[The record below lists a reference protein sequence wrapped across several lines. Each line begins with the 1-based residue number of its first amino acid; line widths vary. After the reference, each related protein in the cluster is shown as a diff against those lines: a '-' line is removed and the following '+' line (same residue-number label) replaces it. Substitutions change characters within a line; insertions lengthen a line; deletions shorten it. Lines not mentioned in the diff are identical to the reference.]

1 MNLVGRAFGSVSKTW
16 NSINPATLSGAIDVI
31 VVEQE
36 NGDLACSPF
45 HVRFGKFQLL
55 RPSEKKV
62 DFKVNGEKVPYAMKL
77 GDGGEAFFVFQTESE
92 VPFDLQTS
100 PVLSPIGSPIERSG
114 SPMQEPEFFDLND
127 QQQQH
132 IRASSMGDMSRPN
145 SAIGDAA
152 RRSPPPGNAPPSRP
166 KSGDWDDFDP
176 TQVSEPNTNESFHRR
191 HTITDS
197 DPVAPKSN
205 ATGTLNDFRARNDL
219 SLKTQEAL
227 LKAEELMKK
236 LAVED
241 IPTHITDAGDI
252 MLDMH
257 GYKSNEEDFAHIGSI
272 SEHIAAA
279 EELTNN
285 GLESLV
291 SADEQGNL
299 WIYATQET
307 KQSALSVRSNS
318 PVPDLT
324 DESRSEGNTTK
335 SPPATPPAG
344 GAQHEGDS
352 YNYAKTLRLT
362 SEQLR
367 SLELK
372 SGENSMSFSVGK
384 SICTASLFF
393 WKFNSPIVISDID
406 GTITKSDALG
416 HLLNMVGRDWTHVGV
431 AKLYTDIAN
440 NGYNWLYLSSRSVG
454 QADTTRNYLR
464 SIVQDKYKLPHGP
477 VILSPDRTMAALR
490 REVILRK
497 PEVFKMQCLR
507 DLQNLFGK
515 ENKPFHAGF
524 GNRITDAISYRYV
537 DVKSSRIFTINSYGD
552 VQMELLQFAGYKS
565 SYLSMND
572 LVDHFFPPVNN
583 EFTKDEGDF
592 TDFAFWRSNIPEIDF
607 SDDEDRVRSK
617 TSKPAKTN
625 DNDSDDDVE
634 DDPDYAPSA
643 SSSSDAGTPNEE
655 DEQLS
660 EEEIEAD
667 VLHLR
672 RLSSNE

>member
-1 MNLVGRAFGSVSKTW
+1 
-16 NSINPATLSGAIDVI
+16 
-31 VVEQE
+31 
-36 NGDLACSPF
+36 
-45 HVRFGKFQLL
+45 
-55 RPSEKKV
+55 
-62 DFKVNGEKVPYAMKL
+62 MKL

-92 VPFDLQTS
+92 IPLDLQTS
-100 PVLSPIGSPIERSG
+100 PVISPAGSPTGRSP

-132 IRASSMGDMSRPN
+132 FRASSMGEVSRPN
-145 SAIGDAA
+145 SAAGLAS
-152 RRSPPPGNAPPSRP
+152 RRSPSPDIQLQVRP
-166 KSGDWDDFDP
+166 KSGDWDNFDP
-176 TQVSEPNTNESFHRR
+176 NQAAAADPAGLESSAAATSSRR
-191 HTITDS
+191 HTLNTADAHLIPKPY
-197 DPVAPKSN
+197 PVLPLS
-205 ATGTLNDFRARNDL
+205 DFRSRNDL
-219 SLKTQEAL
+219 STTTQQAL

-257 GYKSNEEDFAHIGSI
+257 GYKSNEDDFAHVGSI

-279 EELTNN
+279 EELTSA
-285 GLESLV
+285 GEDPLV
-291 SADEQGNL
+291 SSDERGNL
-299 WIYATQET
+299 WIYASSET
-307 KQSALSVRSNS
+307 KQYALSVRSSS
-318 PVPDLT
+318 PGPDSL
-324 DESRSEGNTTK
+324 EGSK
-335 SPPATPPAG
+335 SDDQGHSPPVTPPIKSTEFTSKN
-344 GAQHEGDS
+344 EGDS
-352 YNYAKTLRLT
+352 LNYAKTLRLT
-362 SEQLR
+362 SEQLK
-367 SLELK
+367 SLGLN
-372 SGENSMSFSVGK
+372 SGENAMSFSVGK
-384 SICTASLFF
+384 STCTASLFY
-393 WKFNSPIVISDID
+393 WKYNSPIVISDID

-416 HLLNMVGRDWTHVGV
+416 HILNMVGRDWTHVGV

-454 QADTTRNYLR
+454 QADTTRNYLK

-490 REVILRK
+490 REVIQRK

-583 EFTKDEGDF
+583 VVKKDEGDF
-592 TDFAFWRSNIPEIDF
+592 TDVTYWRSNIPEIDF
-607 SDDEDRVRSK
+607 SDDEDSKAKIDKRSDGTK
-617 TSKPAKTN
+617 KN
-625 DNDSDDDVE
+625 IEYGDDDE
-634 DDPDYAPSA
+634 EDPDYVPSSG
-643 SSSSDAGTPNEE
+643 SSSVSRDEE
-655 DEQLS
+655 DSQLS

-667 VLHLR
+667 VLALR
-672 RLSSNE
+672 RQESVE

>member
-1 MNLVGRAFGSVSKTW
+1 
-16 NSINPATLSGAIDVI
+16 
-31 VVEQE
+31 
-36 NGDLACSPF
+36 
-45 HVRFGKFQLL
+45 
-55 RPSEKKV
+55 
-62 DFKVNGEKVPYAMKL
+62 MKL

-92 VPFDLQTS
+92 VPLDLQTS
-100 PVLSPIGSPIERSG
+100 PVISPAGSPTGRSQ
-114 SPMQEPEFFDLND
+114 SPMQEPEYFDLND

-132 IRASSMGDMSRPN
+132 FRASSMGEVSRPN
-145 SAIGDAA
+145 SAAGLSSG
-152 RRSPPPGNAPPSRP
+152 RSPSPDIQLQVRP
-166 KSGDWDDFDP
+166 KSGDWDHFDP
-176 TQVSEPNTNESFHRR
+176 SQAAAAATGSELSTAASSTRR
-191 HTITDS
+191 HTLNTADTNLMPKPYPLSPLS
-197 DPVAPKSN
+197 DFKS
-205 ATGTLNDFRARNDL
+205 RNDL
-219 SLKTQEAL
+219 SSTTQQAL

-257 GYKSNEEDFAHIGSI
+257 GYKSNEEDFAHVGSI

-279 EELTNN
+279 EELTHA
-285 GLESLV
+285 GDDPLV
-291 SADEQGNL
+291 SSDERGNL
-299 WIYATQET
+299 WIYASNET
-307 KQSALSVRSNS
+307 KQYALSVRSSS
-318 PVPDLT
+318 PSP
-324 DESRSEGNTTK
+324 ESIDGSK
-335 SPPATPPAG
+335 SDYQGRTPPVTPPIKST
-344 GAQHEGDS
+344 EFTSKSDGDS
-352 YNYAKTLRLT
+352 LNYAKTLRLT
-362 SEQLR
+362 SEQLK
-367 SLELK
+367 SLGLK

-384 SICTASLFF
+384 STCTASLFY
-393 WKFNSPIVISDID
+393 WRYNSPIVISDID

-416 HLLNMVGRDWTHVGV
+416 HILNMVGRDWTHVGV

-490 REVILRK
+490 REVIQRK

-583 EFTKDEGDF
+583 IAKKDEGDF
-592 TDFAFWRSNIPEIDF
+592 TDFTYWRSNIPEIDF
-607 SDDEDRVRSK
+607 SDDEDNK
-617 TSKPAKTN
+617 AKVDRRQDATTRTTDY
-625 DNDSDDDVE
+625 DNE
-634 DDPDYAPSA
+634 DEDEEDPDYVPSSG
-643 SSSSDAGTPNEE
+643 SSSGSRDDRDEE
-655 DEQLS
+655 DSQLS

-667 VLHLR
+667 VLALR
-672 RLSSNE
+672 RQESVE